1 MDFCSC
7 KIVHMKKIVALFIL
21 LSSLIAC
28 TDGPG
33 VNVRDV
39 ELSQTERGIY
49 FWKTKFALNDYEEEF
64 LRTHKVSK
72 LYIKMFDVA
81 LQKDPGNDTLSIV
94 PIATTRFGS
103 SIPERVDVIPTVYI
117 TYDALL
123 HLSRQNL
130 SYQESYVRRIL
141 TRIDAMSSYN
151 NLPNV
156 KEVQFDCDWTSTTSY
171 DYYVICKIAK
181 KILNSNGKQ
190 FSITLRLHQ
199 MDDDRI
205 PPADRGVLMLYN
217 TGSFKNPKS
226 SNSILTYNDAQP
238 YISKHKIPFPVDYAY
253 PTYSWSLL
261 FRDNEFKCIVRNL
274 DLNDEVL
281 YQKSDYNKF
290 IVQKD
295 TLIAGNRLLKGDMI
309 RHETAEFKE
318 IERVKSYLSSRHDIK
333 NSRQIIY
340 HLDST
345 NLSKYSDDEIKYIYM
360 AY

>member
-1 MDFCSC
+1 
-7 KIVHMKKIVALFIL
+7 
-21 LSSLIAC
+21 
-28 TDGPG
+28 
-33 VNVRDV
+33 
-39 ELSQTERGIY
+39 
-49 FWKTKFALNDYEEEF
+49 
-64 LRTHKVSK
+64 
-72 LYIKMFDVA
+72 
-81 LQKDPGNDTLSIV
+81 
-94 PIATTRFGS
+94 
-103 SIPERVDVIPTVYI
+103 
-117 TYDALL
+117 
-123 HLSRQNL
+123 
-130 SYQESYVRRIL
+130 
-141 TRIDAMSSYN
+141 
-151 NLPNV
+151 
-156 KEVQFDCDWTSTTSY
+156 
-171 DYYVICKIAK
+171 
-181 KILNSNGKQ
+181 
-190 FSITLRLHQ
+190 

-274 DLNDEVL
+274 DLNDEGL